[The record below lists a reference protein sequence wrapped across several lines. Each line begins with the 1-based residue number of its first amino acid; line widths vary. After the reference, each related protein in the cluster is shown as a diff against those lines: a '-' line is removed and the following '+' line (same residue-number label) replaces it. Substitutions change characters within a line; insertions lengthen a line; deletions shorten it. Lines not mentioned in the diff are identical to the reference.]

1 MKRQKALPENA
12 TSYRVSLMVHLCIV
26 LLIYFADKYCRYK
39 GEDEHDV
46 GSAVSAAAVA
56 AADYSHD
63 VSEIELG

>member
-1 MKRQKALPENA
+1 
-12 TSYRVSLMVHLCIV
+12 MVHLCIV